1 MWTYKHLKTLF
12 LAISLTVVVLFLP
25 ACSSSAKKEALEND
39 PQYILAQAKQAYFEK
54 NYRKVF
60 QLLFPLATS
69 GNGQAQYT
77 LGYLYHHGL
86 GVEKNDQ
93 QAMNWIQ
100 RAAAQGNKKAL
111 EALKSAGR

>member
-1 MWTYKHLKTLF
+1 MRIKNLLRS
-12 LAISLTVVVLFLP
+12 AVLSAAVLILSG
-25 ACSSSAKKEALEND
+25 CVSSEEKEAMNN
-39 PQYILAQAKQAYFEK
+39 PQYILGQAKQAYFEN
-54 NYRKVF
+54 NYRLVF
-60 QLLFPLATS
+60 QLLFPLAAK
-69 GNGQAQYT
+69 GNDQAQYT

-111 EALKSAGR
+111 EALSKQEKK